1 MSGQQPPPPPP
12 PGDGGAGGAAGGYP
26 PPPDVPPS
34 GGYPPPPAAAYPPTA
49 PAPGWGGPAYPPPG
63 FAPPPAP
70 GDIYSPLLYPA
81 APITLVDAVR
91 AEQDGT
97 WTGKPLRTFNWWFGD
112 AFLLIVLYFVFGI
125 GAFIAVGGSGDPKG
139 WAIIAVQVIPWIA
152 FIGWPVLL
160 TKLAGNGP
168 SIDLGLRWSLR
179 DIAWGLMYGFV
190 SIVVALI
197 IGYITELIAGDF
209 NSAAGEVGEGLKSNP
224 AVLVAFVVCV
234 VIGAPIAEEIA
245 FRGLI
250 FTSLAKFKMWPI
262 LTVILSAGIFAFFHG
277 EAVRFPLLF
286 GIGLVFGLAR
296 WHTGSVTTTIVAHMV
311 NNSLGGIGLL
321 LMLGS

>member
-1 MSGQQPPPPPP
+1 M
-12 PGDGGAGGAAGGYP
+12 
-26 PPPDVPPS
+26 
-34 GGYPPPPAAAYPPTA
+34 
-49 PAPGWGGPAYPPPG
+49 
-63 FAPPPAP
+63 
-70 GDIYSPLLYPA
+70 
-81 APITLVDAVR
+81 R

-97 WTGKPLRTFNWWFGD
+97 WTGKPLRAFNWWFGD

-197 IGYITELIAGDF
+197 IGYITELIAGISTRLLVKSGRAQVESCGLGRVCRLRCDWGADRRRDRV
-209 NSAAGEVGEGLKSNP
+209 SGPHLHEPREIQDVADLDGHLVGRDLCVLPRRSG
-224 AVLVAFVVCV
+224 AVPVVVRNWPGVRPRSVAY
-234 VIGAPIAEEIA
+234 GQRDDDHRRP
-245 FRGLI
+245 
-250 FTSLAKFKMWPI
+250 
-262 LTVILSAGIFAFFHG
+262 HG
-277 EAVRFPLLF
+277 Q
-286 GIGLVFGLAR
+286 
-296 WHTGSVTTTIVAHMV
+296 
-311 NNSLGGIGLL
+311 
-321 LMLGS
+321 